1 MTTVDLENIGLTV
14 PHRWEAIRWLEE
26 NYGHMSDGNWKISN
40 LRYIK
45 FKDDKHATV
54 FILRWS

>member
-14 PHRWEAIRWLEE
+14 PHRWKAIQWLEE
-26 NYGHMSDGNWKISN
+26 NYGLMNEGNWKIFN
-40 LRYIK
+40 LRYVK
-45 FKDDKHATV
+45 FKDDKHATL

>member
-14 PHRWEAIRWLEE
+14 PHRWKAIKWLEE
-26 NYGHMSDGNWKISN
+26 NYGLMNEGNWKIFN
-40 LRYIK
+40 LRYVK
-45 FKDDKHATV
+45 FKDDKHATL